1 MKNRINILITGSC
14 GQLGKTLMAESI
26 NFKNHYNFYF
36 TNKSEL
42 DITNN
47 KLLTDFF
54 NKNIINTVINC
65 AAFTDVNEAESNL
78 SLANKVNNIAVGN
91 IAKICNN
98 SNIQLIHIS
107 TDYVFDGNTK
117 RPYAENYK
125 TNPINNYGFTKLQGE
140 QKILNYNLKNSV
152 IIRTSWLYSKFKN
165 NFVKKIITK
174 IQKKMNL
181 EVFENQIGSPTNAE
195 DLAKFIFNIIPKINN
210 KKTEIYHFS
219 NDGFCSRYELAQV
232 IYNHFCD
239 NNFIDNILPT
249 KHSDKIRP
257 QFSALNCKKINDD
270 FNYKT
275 EDWKI
280 SLNKM
285 LNKHY
290 ISTHCEI

>member
-14 GQLGKTLMAESI
+14 GQLGKTLKAESI
-26 NFKNHYNFYF
+26 NFKNYYNFYF

-125 TNPINNYGFTKLQGE
+125 TNPINNYGFTKLQG
-140 QKILNYNLKNSV
+140 
-152 IIRTSWLYSKFKN
+152 
-165 NFVKKIITK
+165 
-174 IQKKMNL
+174 
-181 EVFENQIGSPTNAE
+181 
-195 DLAKFIFNIIPKINN
+195 N
-210 KKTEIYHFS
+210 KKF
-219 NDGFCSRYELAQV
+219 
-232 IYNHFCD
+232 
-239 NNFIDNILPT
+239 
-249 KHSDKIRP
+249 
-257 QFSALNCKKINDD
+257 
-270 FNYKT
+270 
-275 EDWKI
+275 
-280 SLNKM
+280 
-285 LNKHY
+285 
-290 ISTHCEI
+290 